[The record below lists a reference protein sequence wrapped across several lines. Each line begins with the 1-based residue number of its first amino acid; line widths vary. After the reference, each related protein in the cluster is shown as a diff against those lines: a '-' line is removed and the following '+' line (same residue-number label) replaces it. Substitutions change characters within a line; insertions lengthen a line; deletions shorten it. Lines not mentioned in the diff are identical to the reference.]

1 MAEESRL
8 PALPL
13 VLKALAFA
21 ADKHRNQRR
30 KDRDA
35 SPYINHP
42 IALASVLCN
51 EAGITDERV
60 LAAALLHDTVED
72 TDTTEAEITARFGP
86 EISRIV
92 MEVTDD
98 KALPKAERKRLQ
110 VLHANHVS
118 PEAKLVKLADK
129 ICNLRDIHH
138 SPPADWSAEQRTRY
152 REWAKAVID
161 QVRGSHPE
169 LERLFDDI
177 HQRTAPS

>member
-1 MAEESRL
+1 MVEESRL
-8 PALPL
+8 PPLPL
-13 VLKALAFA
+13 ILKALAFA

-30 KDRDA
+30 KDREA

-51 EAGITDERV
+51 EAGISDETV

-72 TDTTEAEITARFGP
+72 TDTTEAELSAHFGP
-86 EISRIV
+86 AVCRVV
-92 MEVTDD
+92 MEVSDD
-98 KALPKAERKRLQ
+98 KALPKVERKRLQ
-110 VLHANHVS
+110 VLHANQISHQ
-118 PEAKLVKLADK
+118 AKLIKLADK

-138 SPPADWSAEQRTRY
+138 RPPADWSAERRTRY

-161 QVRGSHPE
+161 QVRGSQPE

-177 HQRTAPS
+177 YRRSGPG